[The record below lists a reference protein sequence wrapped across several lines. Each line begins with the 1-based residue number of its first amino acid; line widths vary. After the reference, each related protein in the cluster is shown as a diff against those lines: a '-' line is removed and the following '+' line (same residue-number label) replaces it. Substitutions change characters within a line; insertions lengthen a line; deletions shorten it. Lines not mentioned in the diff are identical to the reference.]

1 MAEVFT
7 VAPGRPPEISIEE
20 WGSLCEFYAAFSVN
34 FNNASGS
41 FTPSGNGE
49 MTKTVNLTQ
58 YGYGYLTA
66 ARDTNLDWEIDSIPI
81 RRVSIDYIRL
91 TFTYPELPVTLQYDL
106 NGGSG
111 STPASVTVS
120 PWQTVRLAS
129 VSPTS

>member
-20 WGSLCEFYAAFSVN
+20 WSSLCEFYAAFSVN

-49 MTKTVNLTQ
+49 MTKTVDLTQ
-58 YGYGYLTA
+58 YGYGYLYK
-66 ARDTNLDWEIDSIPI
+66 ARDRNPDWEIDRIISHN
-81 RRVSIDYIRL
+81 VSIDYIRL